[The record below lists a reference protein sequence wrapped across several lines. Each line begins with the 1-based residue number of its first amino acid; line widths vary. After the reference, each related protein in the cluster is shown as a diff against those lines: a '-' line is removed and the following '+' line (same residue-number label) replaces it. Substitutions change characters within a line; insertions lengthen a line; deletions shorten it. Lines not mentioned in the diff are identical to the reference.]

1 MDSSFTKYLY
11 ILIMFSVAFIAMYNH
26 LTAQIGFGLVFGVQ
40 TIYTLVFLF
49 EIFIDFA
56 RHLKALTLTFPKTAF
71 SDNNDVS
78 IPLYWALCPGI
89 ILQFVA
95 SLLTVIS
102 TSFLQGKYNSIK
114 LSREGRWNLSTYK
127 WMFVVGTL
135 SLLGLTYSYTTDF
148 TNNATTTK
156 FTGAYKSILFVF
168 FILSIILPV
177 INVINANKLSKV
189 IVSTTDG

>member
-11 ILIMFSVAFIAMYNH
+11 ILIMFGVAFIAMYNN
-26 LTAQIGFGLVFGVQ
+26 LTAQIGFGLVLGVQ

-49 EIFIDFA
+49 EIFRDFA
-56 RHLKALTLTFPKTAF
+56 RHLKALTLTFPKTTF
-71 SDNNDVS
+71 SDKNDVS
-78 IPLYWALCPGI
+78 IPLYWAICPGI

-95 SLLTVIS
+95 SLLTIMS
-102 TSFLQGKYNSIK
+102 TSFLHGKYNSIK

-127 WMFVVGTL
+127 WMFVVSTL
-135 SLLGLTYSYTTDF
+135 SLLGLTYSYTNDF
-148 TNNATTTK
+148 TSSATLIH
-156 FTGAYKSILFVF
+156 FSGAYKSLLFVF

-189 IVSTTDG
+189 IVSSTDG